1 MTCGEC
7 GFEFDE
13 MNESQPVCPACG
25 VVPRCRG
32 DDLEIAALLLGESAA
47 IAASPDYEE
56 LEDHDCPDSDQVF
69 DPIRM
74 PVDLQEAADDAEAL
88 LEATGFATFRLPE
101 GRRLFRL
108 PTERIM

>member
-1 MTCGEC
+1 MHCGEC

-13 MNESQPVCPACG
+13 MNESQPICPGCG
-25 VVPRCRG
+25 AFPRCRD

-47 IAASPDYEE
+47 IAASTDRGEP
-56 LEDHDCPDSDQVF
+56 EDDCPDNGEVF
-69 DPIRM
+69 DAIRI

-88 LEATGFATFRLPE
+88 LEAIGFATFRLPE
-101 GRRLFRL
+101 GVRFFRL